1 MAGPLP
7 WRTWRCLEEF
17 RPLFQSRPFF
27 LAICFAI
34 VCSVACASASPPS
47 NVVVVTIDTLR
58 ADHLACYGYD
68 RIKTPNIDVL
78 ARSGARFANAFT
90 PVPITLPAHTAL
102 MTGQYPM
109 ATGIRDFSGHKLA
122 PGAMTLARVL
132 QSHGYSTAAFIG
144 SAALDS
150 RFGLSLGFDTY
161 YDHFN
166 LGNSREIHL
175 DEIERRGDQVVD
187 LALKWLESHRQKPFF
202 IWVHLYDPHAPYDP
216 PEPYA
221 RLYRNHLYDGEIAF
235 ADAQV
240 GRLFDYLKR
249 QHLYENSLVVLA
261 SDHGESLG
269 EHGEKTHGF
278 FIYNATLH
286 VALIVRIPGDS
297 PRVVQQGVS
306 LVDVMPTVLQ
316 ALRIALPS
324 SVQGQSLM
332 GLMAGRQSGHDSG
345 QYAENYAPLFHF
357 GWNRLL
363 SLEWRGMKYIETTRP
378 ELYDLK
384 TDPRELHDLSNAHR
398 ALAQEMNERLHDL
411 IRRYTP
417 SSKSST
423 AAGQSTDPSLL
434 ASLRS
439 LGYAAVSAANIPQAD
454 TRNLPDPKD
463 RIQAYNLVSEA
474 LVDKQRGRYE
484 ESLRKLMQAEKTAPE
499 TLTIRFLAAQDELEL
514 KDYLRAAGGFKYIL
528 DRNPSDGAA
537 AYYLGIAQLGSGNAD
552 GAEKSF
558 NRALEIDP
566 HNFSAAYNLG
576 VAYSRQ
582 KQADAAI
589 GAFRRAV
596 EILPNYAEAH
606 EALGELYLYLQ
617 RPNDA
622 ARELERAVAADP
634 KMAKAHY
641 ELGRAY
647 KALGLEEKAQREFS
661 LSKAP

>member
-1 MAGPLP
+1 MISFA
-7 WRTWRCLEEF
+7 
-17 RPLFQSRPFF
+17 SRAFF
-27 LAICFAI
+27 LA
-34 VCSVACASASPPS
+34 ACLMLAGSATSAAPAAP
-47 NVVVVTIDTLR
+47 NVVIVTIDTLR

-68 RIKTPNIDVL
+68 RIKTPNIDQL
-78 ARSGARFANAFT
+78 ARTGIRFANAFT

-109 ATGIRDFSGHKLA
+109 ATGIRDFSGNKLA
-122 PGAMTLARVL
+122 SGTATLARVL
-132 QSHGYSTAAFIG
+132 QSHGYSTAAFLG
-144 SAALDS
+144 SAVLDS
-150 RFGLSLGFDTY
+150 QFGLNQGFDTY

-166 LGNSREIHL
+166 LGRSREVHL

-187 LALKWLESHRQKPFF
+187 FALEWLESHRQKPFF

-221 RLYRNHLYDGEIAF
+221 RVYRDHPYDGEIAF

-278 FIYNATLH
+278 FVYNATLH
-286 VALIVRIPGDS
+286 VALIMRIPGDR
-297 PRVVQQGVS
+297 PRVVQQAVS

-316 ALRIALPS
+316 ALNIPLPGRI
-324 SVQGQSLM
+324 QGQ
-332 GLMAGRQSGHDSG
+332 GLMSVIMGRPPERVSG
-345 QYAENYAPLFHF
+345 QYAENYAPLIHF

-384 TDPRELHDLSNAHR
+384 ADPHELHNLFKTHQ
-398 ALAQEMNERLHDL
+398 ALAHEMNEQLQDL
-411 IRRYTP
+411 VRRYTP
-417 SSKSST
+417 ASKAST
-423 AAGQSTDPSLL
+423 AAAESTDPALL

-439 LGYAAVSAANIPQAD
+439 LGYAAVSVGDLPQAD

-463 RIQAYNLVSEA
+463 RVQAYNLVSEA
-474 LVDKQRGRYE
+474 LVDKQQRRFN
-484 ESLRKLMQAEKTAPE
+484 ESLRKLTEAEKTAPA
-499 TLTIRFLAAQDELEL
+499 TLTIRLLAAQDELGL
-514 KDYLRAAGGFKYIL
+514 KDFLHAAEGFRYVL
-528 DRNPSDGAA
+528 DRNPNDGAA
-537 AYYLGIAQLGSGNAD
+537 AYYLGVAQLGSGDVD
-552 GAEKSF
+552 GAERSF
-558 NRALEIDP
+558 KRALEIDP
-566 HNFSAAYNLG
+566 RNFSAAYDLG
-576 VAYSRQ
+576 VVYSRQ
-582 KQADAAI
+582 KRAADAV

-596 EILPNYAEAH
+596 EILPDYAEAH

-622 ARELERAVAADP
+622 ARELESAVAADP

-647 KALGLEEKAQREFS
+647 QALGLTEKAQREFARA
-661 LSKAP
+661 KAP

>member
-1 MAGPLP
+1 LKGQRNGRHHGEFMISFQSKFVLAAFIAGLLYGVVPAAGKAGPNL
-7 WRTWRCLEEF
+7 
-17 RPLFQSRPFF
+17 
-27 LAICFAI
+27 
-34 VCSVACASASPPS
+34 
-47 NVVVVTIDTLR
+47 VVVTIDTLR

-68 RIKTPNIDVL
+68 RIKTPNVDQL
-78 ARSGARFANAFT
+78 ARTGVRFANAFT

-102 MTGQYPM
+102 LTGQYPM
-109 ATGIRDFSGHKLA
+109 ATGIRDFSGNKLA
-122 PGAMTLARVL
+122 SGAMTLARVL
-132 QSHGYSTAAFIG
+132 HGHGYSTAAFIG

-150 RFGLSLGFDTY
+150 RFGLNQGFDTY

-166 LGNSREIHL
+166 LGHSREIHL

-187 LALKWLESHRQKPFF
+187 LALKWLESHRQEPFF

-221 RLYRNHLYDGEIAF
+221 RLYRRHLYDGEIAF

-240 GRLFDYLKR
+240 GRLFAYLKQ
-249 QHLYENSLVVLA
+249 QHLYDNSLVVLA

-286 VALIVRIPGDS
+286 VPLIVRTPGDP

-316 ALRIALPS
+316 LLEIPRPP
-324 SVQGQSLM
+324 SVQGQSLLS
-332 GLMAGRQSGHDSG
+332 LMMGRQSGSVSG
-345 QYAENYAPLFHF
+345 QYSENYAPLIHF

-363 SLEWRGMKYIETTRP
+363 SLEWRGMKYVETTRP

-384 TDPRELHDLSNAHR
+384 SDPHELHNLFSTHQAMAH
-398 ALAQEMNERLHDL
+398 EMNERLQDL

-417 SSKSST
+417 ASKTSS
-423 AAGQSTDPSLL
+423 AVGQPTDPTLL

-439 LGYAAVSAANIPQAD
+439 LGYAAVLVANLPHVD

-463 RIQAYNLVSEA
+463 RVQAYNLVSEA
-474 LVDKQRGRYE
+474 LVDKQRGHYS
-484 ESLRKLMQAEKTAPE
+484 ESLRKLLTAEKLAPK
-499 TLTIRFLAAQDELEL
+499 TLTIRFFAAQNELEL
-514 KDYLRAAGGFKYIL
+514 KDFLRAAEGFQYVL
-528 DRNPSDGAA
+528 DHNPNDGPA
-537 AYYLGIAQLGSGNAD
+537 AYYLGIAQLFAGNV
-552 GAEKSF
+552 GAAESSF
-558 NRALEIDP
+558 QRTLKIDP

-576 VAYSRQ
+576 VAYARQ
-582 KQADAAI
+582 KRADDAI
-589 GAFRRAV
+589 SAFRRAV
-596 EILPNYAEAH
+596 QILPDYAEAH

-617 RPNDA
+617 RPSDA
-622 ARELERAVAADP
+622 ARELESAVAADP
-634 KMAKAHY
+634 KMAKAHF

-647 KALGLEEKAQREFS
+647 HALGLEEKARREFARAE
-661 LSKAP
+661 AP